1 MYRVAPVALADGR
14 DHVLLDVADGS
25 VCDTPFAPE
34 RVPLTGRHLGG
45 AFVDGGSSRV
55 AHSRDLCCHL
65 GHAEIRSPAL
75 LWVGAIDGFGHSL
88 APSTFHRSE
97 MTTSPP
103 LGRRWVISTRGTG
116 DAAEVRRP
124 IDSSAMR
131 MTVCHERGWRLRCRG
146 SCRWLRCRAGDG
158 GLALRDRPAGGGL
171 KPPQAAAVKS
181 RGGERCGKGAPDAS
195 GVIREG
201 ERE

>member
-1 MYRVAPVALADGR
+1 MRGMPSSASQSLRRESNAKWSTYAGDQVGDSLPGHKARGGLPLTARPPARCPFSCIELHLLHSLMD
-14 DHVLLDVADGS
+14 VLLDVADGS

-131 MTVCHERGWRLRCRG
+131 MT
-146 SCRWLRCRAGDG
+146 S
-158 GLALRDRPAGGGL
+158 
-171 KPPQAAAVKS
+171 
-181 RGGERCGKGAPDAS
+181 
-195 GVIREG
+195 
-201 ERE
+201 